1 MNDILDLIARIFISA
16 LFFYE
21 AYDSLAYYQLTID
34 KMTAYGITWQQ
45 DMLLIGSSILLIA
58 GGIMLLIGYRSR
70 LAAFLLLFYWV
81 PLTFII
87 HSWWNDPL
95 EIRRIQSALFIKNIA
110 IMGALLLMIANGSGR
125 WSVRRLL
132 DRRRIRS

>member
-87 HSWWNDPL
+87 HSWWNDPA